1 MVNKKNSEIIDTLIS
16 NYTKLQENENDI
28 LVIDK
33 WFQLKENLSKLD
45 EEGINLIIV
54 GDNPG
59 KLEQKHKQYFCE
71 KGSAGKHARTFK
83 KFAECLCSSGNSN
96 FNIIFLNK
104 TPFPSPT
111 TDKLVIDEKVKKSI
125 DLTINA
131 LNDFALNKNN
141 KDLIILIVGCSKNK
155 LNEFYYPQLKIKA
168 TPDLTLKFAKHF
180 SNGHFME
187 QLVDNLHLYMKDLKD
202 FNDIN
207 LISVLNRMHKETI
220 KKINE
225 NFNLEFH

>member
-16 NYTKLQENENDI
+16 NYTKLQGNENDI

-33 WFQLKENLSKLD
+33 WFQSKENLSKLD
-45 EEGINLIIV
+45 EEGIDLIIV

-59 KLEQKHKQYFCE
+59 NLEQKYKQYFCE

-83 KFAECLCSSGNSN
+83 EFAEYLCFSDNSN
-96 FNIIFLNK
+96 FNTIFLNK

-111 TDKLVIDEKVKKSI
+111 TDKLAIDERVKKSI

-131 LNDFALNKNN
+131 LNDFALNKHNN
-141 KDLIILIVGCSKNK
+141 KKLIVLIIGYSKNE
-155 LNEFYYPQLKIKA
+155 LNKSFYNQLKNNAK
-168 TPDLTLKFAKHF
+168 PDLTQKLRFAKHF

-187 QLVDNLHLYMKDLKD
+187 QFVNNLHLDMKEFKD
-202 FNDIN
+202 IK
-207 LISVLNRMHKETI
+207 LISILNRMHKETI

-225 NFNLEFH
+225 HFNLEFH